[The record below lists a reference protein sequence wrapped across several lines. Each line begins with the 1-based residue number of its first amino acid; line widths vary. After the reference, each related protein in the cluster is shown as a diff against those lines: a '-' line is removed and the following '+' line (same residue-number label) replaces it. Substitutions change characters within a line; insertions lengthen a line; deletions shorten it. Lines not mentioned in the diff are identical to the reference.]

1 MTSILMLD
9 SMYLYCVSGKTD
21 TDTDTT
27 WPGSIII
34 IYFDTQRLIEQDMLN
49 FE

>member
-1 MTSILMLD
+1 
-9 SMYLYCVSGKTD
+9 MYLYCVSGKTD

-34 IYFDTQRLIEQDMLN
+34 VTGPRKTTLMEQTN
-49 FE
+49 